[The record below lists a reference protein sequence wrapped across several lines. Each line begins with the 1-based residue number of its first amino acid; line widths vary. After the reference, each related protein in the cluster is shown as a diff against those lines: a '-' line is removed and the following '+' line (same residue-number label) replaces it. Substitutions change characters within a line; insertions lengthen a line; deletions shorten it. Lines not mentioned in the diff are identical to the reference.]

1 MISVCMGTYNGAR
14 WIEIQLGSIL
24 SQLSPEDEVVI
35 VDDGSKDDTLDRVAS
50 FNDPRVRVL
59 RNGRNRGV
67 DLTFERAL
75 GEARGD
81 IIFLSDQDDF
91 WYPNKVE
98 TVLRAF
104 RDRKSTR
111 LNSSH

>member
-1 MISVCMGTYNGAR
+1 MVSLAALLNRDSQGADRMISVCMATYNGAR

-59 RNGRNRGV
+59 RTGRNRGE
-67 DLTFERAL
+67 LGRARV
-75 GEARGD
+75 GKEGVSRCR
-81 IIFLSDQDDF
+81 SR
-91 WYPNKVE
+91 W
-98 TVLRAF
+98 
-104 RDRKSTR
+104 
-111 LNSSH
+111 